1 MRKRLIS
8 LCMVLVLCLSLLPI
22 TVLAASNSYVA
33 LGDSITTGY
42 GLGSEEQSFAKIVA
56 EENGYTLNDDL
67 ATDGATS
74 GDLLGVVTD
83 QANAETL
90 KNADL
95 ITITIGGNDLMGAL
109 YQFLAD
115 KYNETNDSDIS
126 AKDVQDA
133 LAGKEG
139 TANLQSAL
147 IVVATS
153 AIGDFAKS
161 DAATAA
167 LTTFGKNLASIITAI
182 KTVNPD
188 VTIIVANQY
197 NPYAYAFSSFLP
209 AIVEAFKEGVK
220 ALNTAIQ

>member
-115 KYNETNDSDIS
+115 KYNETNDPDIS

-133 LAGKEG
+133 LAGKED

-153 AIGDFAKS
+153 GFGDFA
-161 DAATAA
+161 
-167 LTTFGKNLASIITAI
+167 
-182 KTVNPD
+182 
-188 VTIIVANQY
+188 
-197 NPYAYAFSSFLP
+197 
-209 AIVEAFKEGVK
+209 
-220 ALNTAIQ
+220 